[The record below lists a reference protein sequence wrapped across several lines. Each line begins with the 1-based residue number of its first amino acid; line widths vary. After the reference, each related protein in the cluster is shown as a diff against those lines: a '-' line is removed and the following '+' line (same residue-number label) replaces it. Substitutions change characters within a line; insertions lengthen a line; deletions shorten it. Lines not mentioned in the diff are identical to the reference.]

1 MTNIRSLLS
10 QSPTTFNEL
19 LDLFEA
25 YIAAVREPIFR
36 GHTMIREEIGGG
48 EHTALGYIFG
58 VASDSD
64 DMAVRLKQIRVAR
77 NIGSDVSLTLTAL
90 EANQLVH
97 AANEVDIVLSAAGNV
112 FELLHDGADADT
124 GSEHTGSRAAMA
136 LAQRCLM
143 ETDERQVS
151 VLRRL
156 INKLHAEQLRLQ
168 THCFQAFGV
177 IQAPQG
183 ELIDEQS
190 FLAERGA
197 DGAATALLS
206 PEPRQAARG

>member
-10 QSPTTFNEL
+10 QNPTTFNEL

-25 YIAAVREPIFR
+25 YITAVREPIFR
-36 GHTMIREEIGGG
+36 GHAMIREEIGGG

-90 EANQLVH
+90 EARQLVH

-112 FELLHDGADADT
+112 FELLHDRADAGT
-124 GSEHTGSRAAMA
+124 GSEDTGSRAVMA

-143 ETDERQVS
+143 ETDERQVV

-156 INKLHAEQLRLQ
+156 IKKLHEEQLRLLE
-168 THCFQAFGV
+168 TSA
-177 IQAPQG
+177 APDSNAEPQG
-183 ELIDEQS
+183 QPLNEDVSKVAAKLTGGELAQKPK
-190 FLAERGA
+190 AKA
-197 DGAATALLS
+197 M
-206 PEPRQAARG
+206 